1 MASSGFTKAVGKLIV
16 PDKLLARGV
25 SPVESPCPDAFG
37 PLWTE

>member
-1 MASSGFTKAVGKLIV
+1 VGELIV